1 MEIPVVQTEDVDE
14 DKPEVLNDTI
24 DDDVSFQMPVELLAS
39 TISIIG
45 TRDGLFLN
53 KPT

>member
-24 DDDVSFQMPVELLAS
+24 DDDVSIQRYLDFFKSYQIHILVYL
-39 TISIIG
+39 TQHH
-45 TRDGLFLN
+45 
-53 KPT
+53 